1 MSRISFNE
9 RRLLNR
15 VRKLENRIAIL
26 GELSELRAGREA
38 EKVAGRYLALEQ
50 PVLREL
56 AGAEYEGLTQQE
68 LELALTQHRQQAE
81 REKFQKLQADALLS
95 GIAISQERQAELL
108 ASLQRRLDRIGEE
121 VRKELAASSR
131 AGGLREDLKAEADRR
146 IADIR
151 AEAETEARK
160 KKDEVRQSFQPKLD
174 RLLSKK
180 AAAEEKLRA
189 VASNEMDR
197 ELEEGVALEAE
208 ELKMHFGGVKAVVGL
223 IGPNGAGKTTVF
235 NCITQFYKPTAGKL
249 LFRGRG
255 GKAIDLTRERVH
267 DVILHGIVRTFQNV
281 EVIRELTVLEN
292 LLIAGHRQF
301 GSGLFSCALHLPR
314 LRAEE
319 EVVRARAMRVLE
331 FMGLTEYSSHYAFG
345 LPYGVLKKIEIAR
358 TLMCSP
364 RLIILD
370 EPAAGLNDT
379 ETAELA
385 GLIRRIRDE
394 YNCTILL
401 VEHDMGLVMDVCDNI
416 CAIAFGKL
424 LAYGTPAVIQKDE
437 GVQQA
442 YLGADDEEV
451 I

>member
-160 KKDEVRQSFQPKLD
+160 KKD
-174 RLLSKK
+174 
-180 AAAEEKLRA
+180 
-189 VASNEMDR
+189 
-197 ELEEGVALEAE
+197 
-208 ELKMHFGGVKAVVGL
+208 
-223 IGPNGAGKTTVF
+223 
-235 NCITQFYKPTAGKL
+235 
-249 LFRGRG
+249 
-255 GKAIDLTRERVH
+255 
-267 DVILHGIVRTFQNV
+267 
-281 EVIRELTVLEN
+281 
-292 LLIAGHRQF
+292 
-301 GSGLFSCALHLPR
+301 
-314 LRAEE
+314 
-319 EVVRARAMRVLE
+319 
-331 FMGLTEYSSHYAFG
+331 
-345 LPYGVLKKIEIAR
+345 
-358 TLMCSP
+358 
-364 RLIILD
+364 
-370 EPAAGLNDT
+370 
-379 ETAELA
+379 
-385 GLIRRIRDE
+385 
-394 YNCTILL
+394 
-401 VEHDMGLVMDVCDNI
+401 
-416 CAIAFGKL
+416 
-424 LAYGTPAVIQKDE
+424 
-437 GVQQA
+437 
-442 YLGADDEEV
+442 
-451 I
+451 

>member
-108 ASLQRRLDRIGEE
+108 ASLQRRLGRIGEE

-174 RLLSKK
+174 RLRSKK

-208 ELKMHFGGVKAVVGL
+208 ELKMHFGGVKAVDGLSFKVHEGEIFGL

-281 EVIRELTVLEN
+281 EVIR
-292 LLIAGHRQF
+292 
-301 GSGLFSCALHLPR
+301 
-314 LRAEE
+314 
-319 EVVRARAMRVLE
+319 
-331 FMGLTEYSSHYAFG
+331 
-345 LPYGVLKKIEIAR
+345 
-358 TLMCSP
+358 
-364 RLIILD
+364 
-370 EPAAGLNDT
+370 
-379 ETAELA
+379 
-385 GLIRRIRDE
+385 
-394 YNCTILL
+394 
-401 VEHDMGLVMDVCDNI
+401 
-416 CAIAFGKL
+416 
-424 LAYGTPAVIQKDE
+424 
-437 GVQQA
+437 
-442 YLGADDEEV
+442 
-451 I
+451 

>member
-81 REKFQKLQADALLS
+81 RVKFQKLQADALLS

-108 ASLQRRLDRIGEE
+108 ASLRRRLDRIGEE

-174 RLLSKK
+174 RLRSKK
-180 AAAEEKLRA
+180 AAAEEK
-189 VASNEMDR
+189 
-197 ELEEGVALEAE
+197 
-208 ELKMHFGGVKAVVGL
+208 
-223 IGPNGAGKTTVF
+223 
-235 NCITQFYKPTAGKL
+235 TA
-249 LFRGRG
+249 
-255 GKAIDLTRERVH
+255 
-267 DVILHGIVRTFQNV
+267 
-281 EVIRELTVLEN
+281 
-292 LLIAGHRQF
+292 
-301 GSGLFSCALHLPR
+301 
-314 LRAEE
+314 
-319 EVVRARAMRVLE
+319 RARPRCSTASRS
-331 FMGLTEYSSHYAFG
+331 FT
-345 LPYGVLKKIEIAR
+345 
-358 TLMCSP
+358 SP
-364 RLIILD
+364 R
-370 EPAAGLNDT
+370 PASCSSAD
-379 ETAELA
+379 AEK
-385 GLIRRIRDE
+385 R
-394 YNCTILL
+394 
-401 VEHDMGLVMDVCDNI
+401 
-416 CAIAFGKL
+416 
-424 LAYGTPAVIQKDE
+424 
-437 GVQQA
+437 
-442 YLGADDEEV
+442 
-451 I
+451 